1 MPTPSLAEM
10 EIKMMEVDLEIKRKH
25 IELDTKMMEADLE
38 IKRQQ
43 VATCRRSN
51 GAGAVVRPQSFKRQS
66 LRLFWSYEPLLDLCL
81 LHNS

>member
-1 MPTPSLAEM
+1 VALLQAQVRAEGVRADALTVNLRRHDKAGIAPSTVHL
-10 EIKMMEVDLEIKRKH
+10 VYSSS
-25 IELDTKMMEADLE
+25 
-38 IKRQQ
+38 
-43 VATCRRSN
+43 ATCRRSN